1 MRLLLTILVA
11 VTFPSS
17 VFAGDAGQPVD
28 YLELAVVS
36 YQADEFTTE
45 DLFDQHDFVLEQ
57 IEYEPQ
63 EMEKIAVDFSDI
75 SFSRSIDQ

>member
-1 MRLLLTILVA
+1 MRVLLTVLVA
-11 VTFPSS
+11 VILPFP
-17 VFAGDAGQPVD
+17 VLAGDAGQPAEYQEV
-28 YLELAVVS
+28 AVLSFKTSVFE
-36 YQADEFTTE
+36 AE
-45 DLFDQHDFVLEQ
+45 DVFDQQDFVLEQ